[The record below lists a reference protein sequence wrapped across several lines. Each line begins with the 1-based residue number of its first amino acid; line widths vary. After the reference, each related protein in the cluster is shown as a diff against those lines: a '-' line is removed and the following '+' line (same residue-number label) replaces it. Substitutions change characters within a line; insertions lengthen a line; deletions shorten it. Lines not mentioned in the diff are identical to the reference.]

1 MTETRQ
7 RQIDPESLS
16 RMNAAKVTSLQD
28 IFVNCM
34 KGKVALVSGGAS
46 GLVYMVVSR
55 LCEAGAKVVIASRGE
70 ARAQRAL
77 EDFKAKGYEVSWV
90 QTDVSKVA
98 SCYEAVDYIPM
109 AGWMCWSPVRQ
120 GGPAIPIWICRR
132 MCTTGSWIQI

>member
-46 GLVYMVVSR
+46 GLGYMVGEPVVRSR
-55 LCEAGAKVVIASRGE
+55 RKGGHCFPWRGQGPE
-70 ARAQRAL
+70 
-77 EDFKAKGYEVSWV
+77 S
-90 QTDVSKVA
+90 
-98 SCYEAVDYIPM
+98 
-109 AGWMCWSPVRQ
+109 VR
-120 GGPAIPIWICRR
+120 GF
-132 MCTTGSWIQI
+132 